1 MAHRVCQGWH
11 ISTYDSCHNRPSE
24 AHFLGSAISKLRFR
38 LRLSLAWSFSQYA
51 ISDGGISGYRGHLYK
66 FFVGEMFLCLRW
78 GKKIRRGATFD
89 VFVLWRKRMGGC
101 ASWYVVKR
109 CLTSIFRMGGR
120 RECLDR
126 NLGVLPG
133 RRLQQDAVL
142 QEYQPGRLPVVVRE
156 QRPPHRQ

>member
-1 MAHRVCQGWH
+1 MILATTDPPRLTSLVPL
-11 ISTYDSCHNRPSE
+11 SPSCASGF
-24 AHFLGSAISKLRFR
+24 AFR
-38 LRLSLAWSFSQYA
+38 LHGVLHNTPSPMAGLVA
-51 ISDGGISGYRGHLYK
+51 IGGVSIS

-142 QEYQPGRLPVVVRE
+142 QEYQPGRLPVVPRE
-156 QRPPHRQ
+156 QCLPHRQ